1 MSLVIEKFF
10 GSKKCRRRS
19 PARSNAGSSARA
31 IGVNPVET
39 YIRAGTCRQAMGV
52 TIVSR
57 SLPLGSTTTL
67 AALPAMSRLPAA
79 PLSSYR
85 LVGAGLYPAWV
96 ASCSVMYLPFLVV
109 P

>member
-1 MSLVIEKFF
+1 MSLVIQKFF
-10 GSKKCRRRS
+10 GSKKCRRRG
-19 PARSNAGSSARA
+19 PVPGQVLVRMQA

-39 YIRAGTCRQAMGV
+39 YILAGTCRQAIG
-52 TIVSR
+52 I
-57 SLPLGSTTTL
+57 
-67 AALPAMSRLPAA
+67 PAY